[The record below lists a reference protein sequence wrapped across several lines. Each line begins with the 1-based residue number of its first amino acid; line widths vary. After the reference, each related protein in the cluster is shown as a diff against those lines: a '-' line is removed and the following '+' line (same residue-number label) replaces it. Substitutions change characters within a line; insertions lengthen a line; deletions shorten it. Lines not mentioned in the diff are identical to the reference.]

1 MSTQEEKEIIEKWKE
16 ELARLEKYS
25 SVDVAWKLFYD
36 AKDHPEVARELSTI
50 FLNAVDKLDAKKRD
64 SMLIENLPSIKSLGR
79 LDDKI
84 LDDVLKFT
92 DKRKIKLY
100 IDRDNFALDEFIVA
114 MNEGK
119 ISPKLWMKNL
129 AKL

>member
-25 SVDVAWKLFYD
+25 SVDGAWKLFYD

-50 FLNAVDKLDAKKRD
+50 FLNAVDKLDAKNCD
-64 SMLIENLPSIKSLGR
+64 YILGHYISDIKSLGR

-100 IDRDNFALDEFIVA
+100 IDRDNCALDEFIVA

-119 ISPKLWMKNL
+119 ISPKLLMKNL